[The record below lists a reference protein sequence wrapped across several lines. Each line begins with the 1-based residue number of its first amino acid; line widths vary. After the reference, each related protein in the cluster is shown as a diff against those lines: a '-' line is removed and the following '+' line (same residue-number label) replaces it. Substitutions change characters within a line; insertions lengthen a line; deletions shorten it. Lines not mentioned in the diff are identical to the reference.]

1 MNFLGERGVFVFWPL
16 VFAHLSPHS
25 FIVKIQV
32 FAHEIIW
39 NPFSSWLNP
48 VNPHAGSTSP
58 FLAKPAVFLLVTL
71 VLQHLEVSMRRMP
84 MPIARSRVGRMHGWA
99 DPSFLFLRCR
109 TWQLDILEQ
118 NSRPSEFGSQMS
130 VLRDLRDTVAFFHFE
145 RFETTMIQCIFQK
158 NWRKYTGNKYK
169 YPSVRTRVTQIYIY
183 IYDVCVCACVRVRVC
198 VGVCA
203 CVYVFLKVQLRIKK
217 SAL

>member
-1 MNFLGERGVFVFWPL
+1 MFFFFLAPGLCSSFTPF
-16 VFAHLSPHS
+16 FHS
-25 FIVKIQV
+25 EIQV

-58 FLAKPAVFLLVTL
+58 FLANPAVFLLVTL
-71 VLQHLEVSMRRMP
+71 VLAHLEVSMRRIP
-84 MPIARSRVGRMHGWA
+84 MPIARLRVGRMHGWA
-99 DPSFLFLRCR
+99 DPSCLFLRCR

-130 VLRDLRDTVAFFHFE
+130 VLRGTVAFFHFE
-145 RFETTMIQCIFQK
+145 RFETTLIQCIFQK

-169 YPSVRTRVTQIYIY
+169 YPSVRTRMTQIYIY
-183 IYDVCVCACVRVRVC
+183 MMRVCACACVFVC
-198 VGVCA
+198 VWV
-203 CVYVFLKVQLRIKK
+203 CVYFWSTIED
-217 SAL
+217 

>member
-1 MNFLGERGVFVFWPL
+1 MAFFFFWSL
-16 VFAHLSPHS
+16 VFAHLSPRS

-84 MPIARSRVGRMHGWA
+84 MPIARLRVGRMHGWA

-130 VLRDLRDTVAFFHFE
+130 VLRDTVAFFHFE
-145 RFETTMIQCIFQK
+145 RFETTIIQCIFQQ
-158 NWRKYTGNKYK
+158 NCRKYTGNKYK
-169 YPSVRTRVTQIYIY
+169 YPSVRTRMTHTNIWC
-183 IYDVCVCACVRVRVC
+183 VCVRVRVRVC
-198 VGVCA
+198 VCARVHVCV
-203 CVYVFLKVQLRIKK
+203 CIFKVQLRIKK